1 MKKNNYTFASTNLVK
16 IVMIHLFVVFMG
28 AQTFAQTS
36 HTIRGIVTSAD
47 DNQPVPGA
55 NIYLKSLSSVGT
67 FSDANGKFEFQRALK
82 VGEVLVFSFIGLK
95 TTEYVVTDQSEGLVA
110 IAMPFDALQMVDEI
124 LTEDE
129 PAHKSIAQKRLHKGR
144 LNR

>member
-1 MKKNNYTFASTNLVK
+1 MKKNNYTFVSANLVK
-16 IVMIHLFVVFMG
+16 IVMIHLFVIFIG
-28 AQTFAQTS
+28 THAFAQTS

-55 NIYLKSLSSVGT
+55 NIYLKSISSVGT
-67 FSDANGKFEFQRALK
+67 FSDASGKFEFPRTLK
-82 VGEVLVFSFIGLK
+82 AGEVLVFSFIGLK
-95 TTEYVVTDQSEGLVA
+95 TTEYIVTEQSEGLVA

-124 LTEDE
+124 LTEGE
-129 PAHKSIAQKRLHKGR
+129 PAHKSVAQKPLHKGR

>member
-1 MKKNNYTFASTNLVK
+1 MNKNNATFAPTNLLK
-16 IVMIHLFVVFMG
+16 IVMIHLFVIFIG

-55 NIYLKSLSSVGT
+55 NVYLKSLSSVGT
-67 FSDANGKFEFQRALK
+67 FSDASGKFEFPRALQA
-82 VGEVLVFSFIGLK
+82 GEVIVFSFIGLK
-95 TTEYVVTDQSEGLVA
+95 TTEYVVTGSEELVA

-129 PAHKSIAQKRLHKGR
+129 PAYKPVSQKRLHKGR